1 MSILQSRNPAMQVL
15 ATEKAFGLEQSKT
28 MTIGGTVTATSIL
41 LSIVAV
47 VGMLVWQNLNTTYA
61 ATGGVPGW
69 MPGWVMPV
77 MIGALIGG
85 IAVSFVIYGKPKL
98 APYIA
103 PIHAALEGAF
113 VGVATFIIPM
123 QYMPVEPGTANP
135 TAALAIQAAVA
146 TFGVTAAMLFGYGT
160 GIIRVGPKFQKIM
173 MTALMGL
180 VFYVVALFLLGLFG
194 VQIWNGFADAGPMG
208 IGFSVLIIGLAS
220 MFLILD
226 FQYIEAG
233 VKAGAPKYMEW
244 VGAWGLMITLVWLY
258 IEILRL
264 LAKLRSND

>member
-15 ATEKAFGLEQSKT
+15 ASEKAFGLEQSKT

-47 VGMLVWQNLNTTYA
+47 VGMLTWQSLTKSYA
-61 ATGGVPGW
+61 AGNGIA
-69 MPGWVMPV
+69 GWVMPV
-77 MIGALIGG
+77 MIATLIGG

-113 VGVATFIIPM
+113 VGVATFVIPM
-123 QYMPVEPGTANP
+123 QYMPIEPGATSNP
-135 TAALAIQAAVA
+135 SAMLAIQAAVA

-173 MTALMGL
+173 MTAMMGL
-180 VFYVVALFLLGLFG
+180 VFYVVALFLLGMFG
-194 VQIWNGFADAGPMG
+194 VHVWNGFADAGPMG

-226 FQYIEAG
+226 FQYIEQG

-264 LAKLRSND
+264 LAKMRSND